1 MSFWKRL
8 VRVVKANLGSMLSK
22 AEDPEKMLEQLV
34 VDMREQLQEAKRQVA
49 LAIADEKRLHKQ
61 WMEEDKQAETRESQA
76 MRALQIGDEEL
87 AKAALLRKKQ
97 HEELAREYQKQW
109 EIQKEAVDKLKSALH
124 LLNQK
129 IEEAARKK
137 TMLLARKQRAEAQQ
151 TIQSTVSG
159 LDDLSAFET
168 FDRMAGKIDELEAQ
182 VEANH
187 ELSMEI
193 QSQDLDARFRKLES
207 EHPDVDNALAA
218 LKAKMAAGATAP
230 KEAAKETSKEVVK
243 EAVKEKE
250 HAMRDEERW

>member
-1 MSFWKRL
+1 MGFWKRL
-8 VRVVKANLGSMLSK
+8 VRVVKANLGSLLSK
-22 AEDPEKMLEQLV
+22 AEEPEKMLEQLV
-34 VDMREQLQEAKRQVA
+34 EEMREQLQEAKRQVA
-49 LAIADEKRLHKQ
+49 LAIGDEKRLHKQ

-76 MRALQIGDEEL
+76 MRALQVGDEEL

-109 EIQKEAVDKLKSALH
+109 EIQKEAVEKLKTALH
-124 LLNQK
+124 ALNQK

-137 TMLLARKQRAEAQQ
+137 TLLLARKQRAEAQQ
-151 TIQSTVSG
+151 TVQQTVTG
-159 LDDLSAFET
+159 LSDQSAFET
-168 FDRMAGKIDELEAQ
+168 FDRMAEKIDVLEAQ

-207 EHPDVDNALAA
+207 QHPDVDDALAA
-218 LKAKMAAGATAP
+218 LKAKMAASP
-230 KEAAKETSKEVVK
+230 KAAAKEPVQETAK

-250 HAMRDEERW
+250 RVMRDEERW